1 MKITSLCCFVYN
13 FKLIIFWLVDVGH
26 DQTSD
31 AGKDISKRLEEV
43 QDDLNLL
50 RHVLQPREVPGSRAE
65 RSLCI
70 C

>member
-1 MKITSLCCFVYN
+1 M
-13 FKLIIFWLVDVGH
+13 IFWLVDVGH